1 MSTEIT
7 WLTAFLAGLLGSIH
21 CIGMCGGISGAL
33 TMGLP
38 APVRT
43 SYARLLPYLLA
54 YNSGRIMSY
63 VIAGALLGALGA
75 QLTGGLTP
83 HTAMS
88 VGRAISGVFM
98 LALGVYIAGWWN
110 ALTGL
115 EKLGGRLWRH
125 IEPWG
130 RGLLPPKSPVQAF
143 GLGLVWGW
151 LPCGLVYS
159 ALAWSLAA
167 GGAAQGGLI
176 MLAFGLGTLPML
188 LALGSAARWLREVT
202 RMRRVRQ
209 VAGVLILSFGLYMLL
224 APGAHNHSSA
234 GINGHI
240 HAH

>member
-1 MSTEIT
+1 MTTEIS
-7 WLTAFLAGLLGSIH
+7 WVTAFLAGLLGSIH

-43 SYARLLPYLLA
+43 SYTRLLPYLLA
-54 YNSGRIMSY
+54 YSSGRITSY
-63 VIAGALLGALGA
+63 VIAGTLMGALGA
-75 QLTGGLTP
+75 QLSGVFTP
-83 HTAMS
+83 HTAINI
-88 VGRAISGVFM
+88 GRVISGVFM
-98 LALGVYIAGWWN
+98 LALGVYISGWWN
-110 ALTGL
+110 ALSGL

-130 RGLLPPKSPVQAF
+130 RGVLPPKSPVQAF

-209 VAGVLILSFGLYMLL
+209 AAGVLILSFGLYMLL
-224 APGAHNHSSA
+224 APGAHHHADGNMD
-234 GINGHI
+234 GHI
-240 HAH
+240 HVR